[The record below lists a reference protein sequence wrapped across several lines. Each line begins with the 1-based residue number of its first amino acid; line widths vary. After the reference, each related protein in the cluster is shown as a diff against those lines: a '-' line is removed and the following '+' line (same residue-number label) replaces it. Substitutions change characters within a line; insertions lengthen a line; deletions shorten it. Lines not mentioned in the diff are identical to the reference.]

1 MQRALLIFQNSLRS
15 PESVKGYTYRL
26 ERFLKF
32 YKLKDFDSL
41 VAIPP
46 EKLQI
51 MIEDY
56 VMHIKKNINPN
67 TVPSYVYPLKLFCE
81 SNNVDLKWRKIK
93 KLFPAPVK
101 ITGDAAYSTA
111 DIKKILESTPILK
124 NKALI
129 HFLASTGCRIGAL
142 SDLQLRHIIQMPN
155 SCKAVQVYEDSIE
168 EYYTF
173 LTPEASNALDEYLD
187 QRRKDKEDLTPKSPV
202 FRTKYAW
209 GMAKAKSLTKK
220 AMQAII
226 DRALRNA
233 NIRHFS
239 EKRNGRYKTQLD
251 HGFRKRFD
259 TILKLNKNVN
269 DNIIEKMMGHKKGL
283 DGVYLKPT
291 IEEMFEE
298 FEAGIVDLTI
308 DDSLRKQ
315 AELDKIKKEN
325 KETDEIKTKLE
336 NSWKMIDDL
345 KLNQEQKIDEI
356 MSMISILKK
365 KMEEH
370 DKH

>member
-1 MQRALLIFQNSLRS
+1 
-15 PESVKGYTYRL
+15 
-26 ERFLKF
+26 
-32 YKLKDFDSL
+32 
-41 VAIPP
+41 
-46 EKLQI
+46 

-67 TVPSYVYPLKLFCE
+67 TVPSYVYPLKLFFD
-81 SNNVDLKWRKIK
+81 SNDVDLKWRKIK

-101 ITGDAAYSTA
+101 ITGDTAYSTA
-111 DIKKILESTPILK
+111 DIQKMLESTPILK

-142 SDLQLRHIIQMPN
+142 SDLQLRHIIQMPHN
-155 SCKAVQVYEDSIE
+155 CKAIQVYEDSIE

-173 LTPEASNALDEYLD
+173 LTPEASNVLDEYLE
-187 QRRKDKEDLTPKSPV
+187 QRRKDNECLTPESPV
-202 FRTKYAW
+202 FRTKYAL
-209 GMAKAKSLTKK
+209 GVAKSKSLTKK

-291 IEEMFEE
+291 LQEMFEE
-298 FEAGIVDLTI
+298 FKAGIIDLTI
-308 DDSLRKQ
+308 DDSERLRLKNEKLEKEKSELQKLEKRIEELEYGKQ
-315 AELDKIKKEN
+315 PREAEFLKRHF
-325 KETDEIKTKLE
+325 EIKDQPGKSLLETIFYLWFEMRASEDEKRKIWKKIQQANEKGKKLE
-336 NSWKMIDDL
+336 LTKFFGESGNLSL
-345 KLNQEQKIDEI
+345 KNYY
-356 MSMISILKK
+356 SVSTS
-365 KMEEH
+365 
-370 DKH
+370 